1 MVRLH
6 IRPSFYHALHCILM
20 AVLMYVFVEFSGALK
35 PPDQQPLVDPFSE
48 YGVIFTII
56 LYLFRLLPLLA
67 LPQSLTNLFGLT
79 LYNAFPPRVRL
90 KVKPHEAP
98 FLCIRVVTRGDY
110 PGLVR
115 ENVKRNLA
123 TCLDTGID
131 NFVIEVVTDKEVYSQ
146 NEFPIGME
154 HPTLAGEGIS
164 GVNLS
169 QFVPQLH
176 APTSPD
182 QVEVKLSPMSQV
194 TASWLNSKIRQ
205 TVVPKSY
212 NTTTGAM
219 FKARALQYCL
229 EDNVNLLA
237 DGDYI
242 LHLDEE
248 TLLTKD
254 ALRGVLNF
262 ISAGRCSFGQ
272 GLITYANERIVNWFT
287 TSADMYRVADD
298 LGKLRF
304 QFNFFHK
311 PLFSWK
317 GSYVCTRVGA
327 EREVSF
333 DHGPDGSVAEDC
345 YFSMVAFSK
354 GYSFE
359 FIEGALW
366 EKSPFTISDLIQQRK
381 RWMQGIYLVVHSA
394 KIPWR
399 YKVWLSCSLY
409 AWATMPLS
417 TSNLVLAPN
426 FPLPC
431 PQTFNIICAFIG
443 ALNIYMYIFGLI
455 KSFSI
460 SRYGFFGFWLCF
472 MLVVIAIPLNIV
484 VENVAVVWGLL
495 GNKHKFYIVDK
506 NIKLRTQPL
515 LPV

>member
-1 MVRLH
+1 MVRLRTPGIFH
-6 IRPSFYHALHCILM
+6 LLHCMLM
-20 AVLMYVFVEFSGALK
+20 ATVVFAFMNFSGALK
-35 PPDQQPLVDPFSE
+35 PPDEQLLVDPFSE

-79 LYNAFPPRVRL
+79 LYNAFPPKVRL
-90 KVKPHEAP
+90 KVKPHDAP

-110 PGLVR
+110 PALVR
-115 ENVKRNLA
+115 ENVERNLA
-123 TCLDTGID
+123 TCLETGIN
-131 NFVIEVVTDKEVYSQ
+131 NFVIEVVTDKEVYSA
-146 NEFPIGME
+146 NEYPVV
-154 HPTLAGEGIS
+154 TDQLALAGEGS
-164 GVNLS
+164 AELHLS
-169 QFVPQLH
+169 QLAHQLQ
-176 APTSPD
+176 APTKPD
-182 QVEVKLSPMSQV
+182 QVSIKIGRTSPV
-194 TASWLNSKIRQ
+194 AVPWLNSKIRQ

-212 NTTTGAM
+212 NTSTGAM

-229 EDNVNLLA
+229 EDSVNSLA
-237 DGDYI
+237 EGDYI

-254 ALRGVLNF
+254 ALRGVINF
-262 ISAGRCSFGQ
+262 ISAGRHPFGQ
-272 GLITYANERIVNWFT
+272 GLITYANERVVNWFT

-317 GSYVCTRVGA
+317 GSYVCTRFGA
-327 EREVSF
+327 ERDVSF

-345 YFSMVAFSK
+345 YFSMVAYAK

-366 EKSPFTISDLIQQRK
+366 EKSPFTVGDLIQQRK
-381 RWMQGIYLVVHSA
+381 RWLQGIYLVVHSG
-394 KIPWR
+394 KIPR
-399 YKVWLSCSLY
+399 RFKIWLSCSLY

-417 TSNLVLAPN
+417 TSNLLLAPT

-431 PQTFNIICAFIG
+431 PQAFNVVCAFIG
-443 ALNIYMYIFGLI
+443 ALNIYMYVFGLI

-460 SRYGFFGFWLCF
+460 RRHGFFGFWLCLV
-472 MLVVIAIPLNIV
+472 LVVLAIPLNIV
-484 VENVAVVWGLL
+484 VENVAVIWGLL
-495 GNKHKFYIVDK
+495 GDKHKFYIVEK
-506 NIKLRTQPL
+506 NIKLSTQPL